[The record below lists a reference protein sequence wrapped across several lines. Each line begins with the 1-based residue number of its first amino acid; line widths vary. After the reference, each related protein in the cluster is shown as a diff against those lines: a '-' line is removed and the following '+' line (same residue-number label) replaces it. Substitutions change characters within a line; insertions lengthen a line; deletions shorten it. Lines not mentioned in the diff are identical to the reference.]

1 MPLRDDQIQR
11 TQTLKVIGKA
21 IMPTEQEQQQNP
33 RSRSAVLRSGEVV
46 MLESQDRYPLQNIIL
61 DDLFSANKTLIAL
74 LFLIVMTALGTIWI
88 THQTRILVAENGQ
101 LVLEHQA
108 LENEYL
114 NLKLEE
120 ATQSD
125 NTRIEAIARQLG
137 MKRVEP
143 EQEVLILE

>member
-1 MPLRDDQIQR
+1 
-11 TQTLKVIGKA
+11 
-21 IMPTEQEQQQNP
+21 
-33 RSRSAVLRSGEVV
+33 
-46 MLESQDRYPLQNIIL
+46 MLENNDRYPLQNIIL
-61 DDLFSANKTLIAL
+61 EDLFNSNKTIMAL
-74 LFLIVMTALGTIWI
+74 LLLIVVTALATIWM
-88 THQTRILVAENGQ
+88 THQTRILVAEKGQ

-125 NTRIEAIARQLG
+125 NTRIEAIASQLG
-137 MKRVEP
+137 MKRVQP

>member
-1 MPLRDDQIQR
+1 
-11 TQTLKVIGKA
+11 
-21 IMPTEQEQQQNP
+21 
-33 RSRSAVLRSGEVV
+33 

-137 MKRVEP
+137 MKRVGP

>member
-1 MPLRDDQIQR
+1 M
-11 TQTLKVIGKA
+11 
-21 IMPTEQEQQQNP
+21 
-33 RSRSAVLRSGEVV
+33 
-46 MLESQDRYPLQNIIL
+46 
-61 DDLFSANKTLIAL
+61 AL
-74 LFLIVMTALGTIWI
+74 LLLIVITALATIWM
-88 THQTRILVAENGQ
+88 THQTRILVAEKGQ

-125 NTRIEAIARQLG
+125 NSIEAIASQLG
-137 MKRVEP
+137 MKRVQP